1 MNEIITYNEK
11 FFDNIITITKELWEN
26 ELNFDEEFKSFIYH
40 FLVKYNLLN
49 NNLSFIHYDNNVN
62 AFLLASNKNDH
73 NDSFNYLK
81 DNIQSLSKDNQNK
94 VIKYYEYLEFNH
106 QQVLKKMTDNDIYI
120 GLVASVKKH
129 CGKEL
134 LEHLKEIAK
143 STFADIYLWTDETC
157 NYLYYEKKN
166 YQLISEYYVKFFD
179 KDIKTFIYKFS
190 FNNTK

>member
-1 MNEIITYNEK
+1 MNKIITYNEK

-143 STFADIYLWTDETC
+143 STSADIYLWTDETC
-157 NYLYYEKKN
+157 NYLYYEKNN